1 MSVCDGG
8 GGGVVV
14 VGGGDGADPGSGGNL
29 PCSFVP
35 PERFH

>member
-8 GGGVVV
+8 GG
-14 VGGGDGADPGSGGNL
+14 ADPGFGGNL

>member
-8 GGGVVV
+8 G
-14 VGGGDGADPGSGGNL
+14 VGGGADPGSGGNL